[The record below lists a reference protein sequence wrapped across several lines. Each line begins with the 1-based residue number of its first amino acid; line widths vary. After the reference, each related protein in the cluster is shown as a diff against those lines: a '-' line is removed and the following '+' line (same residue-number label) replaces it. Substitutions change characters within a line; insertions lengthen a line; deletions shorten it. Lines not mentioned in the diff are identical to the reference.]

1 LCGEVPVSRERERE
15 REMLKVDEVM
25 LSSEKK
31 IKLDKDSVEA
41 TLSFLEKSPTLYSYW
56 RSSCSWRVRIAL
68 ELKNIKYDYVPV
80 HLVKNEQMSQDYVK
94 LNPSEEVPTLCI
106 DGNVLT
112 QSVSIV
118 EYLEETRPEIPLLP
132 KDVAKRAQVRAIC
145 DIISCGIQP
154 VQNLRVLRKIMGW
167 YDDADEKTKKKMEW
181 GRYWIELGF
190 KGLEKVLSSSAGR
203 YCVGDNITM
212 ADLCLVPQVY
222 NANRFKVDMS
232 QFPIISRIDKTLS
245 LNDAFKRAHPS
256 AQPDAS

>member
-1 LCGEVPVSRERERE
+1 MS
-15 REMLKVDEVM
+15 
-25 LSSEKK
+25 LSSSEILKSGRNLP
-31 IKLDKDSVEA
+31 LDVDSVNA
-41 TLSFLEKSPTLYSYW
+41 TLSFINKSSKPTLYSYW

-68 ELKNIKYDYVPV
+68 ELKNVDYDYVPV
-80 HLVKNEQMSQDYVK
+80 HLVRNEQMGTDYVK

-106 DGNVLT
+106 DGNVLN
-112 QSVSIV
+112 QSVSII
-118 EYLEETRPEIPLLP
+118 EYLEETRTTGTPLLP
-132 KDVAKRAQVRAIC
+132 KDFALRAKVRAIC

-167 YDDADEKTKKKMEW
+167 YEDADERTRKKMEW
-181 GRYWIELGF
+181 GRYWIDLGF
-190 KGLEKVLSSSAGR
+190 KGLEKALESCSGR
-203 YCVGDNITM
+203 YCVGDSITM

-256 AQPDAS
+256 VQPDAM